1 MNPLKKSVL
10 GLLAVVALSAPMVA
24 SSAIIV
30 LTFEGVGDL
39 NPVGEFYAGDG
50 GPDYGISFSPE
61 TLALVDSDEGG
72 NGNFANEPSA
82 STVMFFLEAD
92 EAILNVAEG
101 FTTGFSFFYSA
112 AEAGTVSVYDGLNGA
127 GALLA
132 SLDLV
137 AQYDERC
144 VGDPTG
150 AYCNWTA
157 IGVAFAGTARSID
170 FGGAANFIG
179 FDNITFG
186 SDTPGEVPEPG
197 SLALLGLGLV
207 GLGAARR
214 RTRPVLLGSGLAV
227 ASA

>member
-1 MNPLKKSVL
+1 MKQSKKSVL
-10 GLLAVVALSAPMVA
+10 GLLAVVALSAPTVA
-24 SSAIIV
+24 SSAVIV

-50 GPDYGISFSPE
+50 GPDYGISFSPD

-92 EAILNVAEG
+92 EAILNVAAG

-112 AEAGTVSVYDGLNGA
+112 AEAGTVRVYEGLNATG
-127 GALLA
+127 GLLA
-132 SLDLV
+132 NLDLA
-137 AQYDERC
+137 AQFEDRC

-157 IGVAFAGTARSID
+157 IGVAFGGTARSID

-186 SDTPGEVPEPG
+186 SDKPGVVPEPG
-197 SLALLGLGLV
+197 SLALLGLGLA
-207 GLGAARR
+207 GLGVARGRARR
-214 RTRPVLLGSGLAV
+214 
-227 ASA
+227 

>member
-1 MNPLKKSVL
+1 MKQSKKSVL
-10 GLLAVVALSAPMVA
+10 GLVAVVALSAPTMA
-24 SSAIIV
+24 SSAVIV

-72 NGNFANEPSA
+72 NGNFANEPSD

-92 EAILNVAEG
+92 EAILNVAAG

-112 AEAGTVSVYDGLNGA
+112 AEAGTVRVYEGLNATG
-127 GALLA
+127 GLLA
-132 SLDLV
+132 NLDLV
-137 AQYDERC
+137 AQFEERC

-157 IGVAFAGTARSID
+157 IGVAFGGTARSID

-186 SDTPGEVPEPG
+186 SDKPGVVPEPG
-197 SLALLGLGLV
+197 SLALLGLGLA
-207 GLGAARR
+207 GLGVARGRARR
-214 RTRPVLLGSGLAV
+214 
-227 ASA
+227 

>member
-1 MNPLKKSVL
+1 MKQSKMSVL
-10 GLLAVVALSAPMVA
+10 GLLAVVALSAPMGA
-24 SSAIIV
+24 SSAVIV

-39 NPVGEFYAGDG
+39 NPVGDFYAGDG

-72 NGNFANEPSA
+72 SGNFANEPSA

-92 EAILNVAEG
+92 EAILNVAAG

-112 AEAGTVSVYDGLNGA
+112 AEAGTVRVYEGLNATGL
-127 GALLA
+127 LLA
-132 SLDLV
+132 NLDLA
-137 AQYDERC
+137 AQFEDRC

-157 IGVAFAGTARSID
+157 IGVAFGGTARSID

-179 FDNITFG
+179 LDNITFG
-186 SDTPGEVPEPG
+186 SDKPGVVPEPG
-197 SLALLGLGLV
+197 SLALLGLGLA
-207 GLGAARR
+207 GLGVARGRARR
-214 RTRPVLLGSGLAV
+214 
-227 ASA
+227 

>member
-1 MNPLKKSVL
+1 MKKSLL
-10 GLLAVVALSAPMVA
+10 GLVAVASLSAPVVA
-24 SSAIIV
+24 SSAVIV

-39 NPVGEFYAGDG
+39 NPVGEFYNGDG

-61 TLALVDSDEGG
+61 TLALVDSDAGG
-72 NGNFANEPSA
+72 NGNFANEPSP

-92 EAILNVAEG
+92 EAILNVAAG

-112 AEAGTVSVYDGLNGA
+112 AEAGTVRVYDGLNGT
-127 GALLA
+127 GGLLA

-137 AQYDERC
+137 AQLDDGC
-144 VGDPTG
+144 AGDPMG

-157 IGVAFAGTARSID
+157 RGVKFAGMARSID

-186 SDTPGEVPEPG
+186 SGKPGTVPEPG

-207 GLGAARR
+207 GLGLGRFRAASRRCARGVPSAAR
-214 RTRPVLLGSGLAV
+214 P
-227 ASA
+227 

>member
-1 MNPLKKSVL
+1 MKQSKKSVL
-10 GLLAVVALSAPMVA
+10 GLLAVVALSAPTVA
-24 SSAIIV
+24 ASAVIV

-50 GPDYGISFSPE
+50 GPDFGISFSPD

-92 EAILNVAEG
+92 EAILNVAAG

-112 AEAGTVSVYDGLNGA
+112 AEAGTVRVYEGLNATG
-127 GALLA
+127 GLLA
-132 SLDLV
+132 NLDLT
-137 AQYDERC
+137 AQFEDRC

-157 IGVAFAGTARSID
+157 IGVAFGGTARSID

-186 SDTPGEVPEPG
+186 SDKPGGVPEPG
-197 SLALLGLGLV
+197 SLALLGLGLA
-207 GLGAARR
+207 GLGVARGRARR
-214 RTRPVLLGSGLAV
+214 
-227 ASA
+227 

>member
-1 MNPLKKSVL
+1 MKQSNKSVL
-10 GLLAVVALSAPMVA
+10 GLVAVAALSSPMVA
-24 SSAIIV
+24 SSAVIV

-39 NPVGEFYAGDG
+39 NPVGEFYNGDG
-50 GPDYGISFSPE
+50 GPNYGVSFSPE
-61 TLALVDSDEGG
+61 TLALVDSDAGG
-72 NGNFANEPSA
+72 SGNFANEPSP

-92 EAILNVAEG
+92 EAILNVAAG

-132 SLDLV
+132 SLDLA
-137 AQYDERC
+137 AQFNDRC
-144 VGDPTG
+144 VGDPMG
-150 AYCNWTA
+150 AFCNWTA

-186 SDTPGEVPEPG
+186 SDTPGVVPEPG

-207 GLGAARR
+207 GLAMGRRRARR
-214 RTRPVLLGSGLAV
+214 
-227 ASA
+227 